1 MFKFIIGLFLKNT
14 ISLCYDWGM
23 ISEISWLGEIGWL
36 VLLFIFGAI
45 LGSFACCQVWRMR
58 YLEAGK
64 GKLGPRSVCL
74 ACGERLKWFDNIPIV
89 SWLLLRGKCRKCG
102 EKIGWAEFWSEIGL
116 AVLFVLIGYYFKPW
130 QGEALKILLM
140 IVMLV
145 SVVVMWMILIY
156 DAKWQKIPVVC
167 LILVN
172 SLALVFWG
180 TREVI
185 KLAVWG
191 ESDWWEVMRPDLWNT
206 LISVGILAGIYL
218 VLYKVSKE
226 KWVGGGDWILG
237 LAIGLML
244 GNWWM
249 ALLTLFLA
257 NLLALGFMLPDL
269 ISRQKKMIALGPFL
283 VIGFLISFLLQDILL
298 ALI

>member
-1 MFKFIIGLFLKNT
+1 M
-14 ISLCYDWGM
+14 
-23 ISEISWLGEIGWL
+23 
-36 VLLFIFGAI
+36 
-45 LGSFACCQVWRMR
+45 
-58 YLEAGK
+58 
-64 GKLGPRSVCL
+64 
-74 ACGERLKWFDNIPIV
+74 KWFDNIPIV

-102 EKIGWAEFWSEIGL
+102 EKIGWAEFWSEVGL
-116 AVLFVLIGYYFKPW
+116 AVLFVLIGCYFRPW

-167 LILVN
+167 LVLVN

-191 ESDWWEVMRPDLWNT
+191 ESGWWEVMRPDLWNT

-226 KWVGGGDWILG
+226 KWVGGGDWVLG

>member
-1 MFKFIIGLFLKNT
+1 MFKFIIGLFFKNT

-23 ISEISWLGEIGWL
+23 ISEISWLGGMAWL

-58 YLEAGK
+58 YLETGK

-116 AVLFVLIGYYFKPW
+116 AVLFVLIGCYFRPW

-167 LILVN
+167 LVLVN

-283 VIGFLISFLLQDILL
+283 VIGFLISFLLQDILM

>member
-1 MFKFIIGLFLKNT
+1 
-14 ISLCYDWGM
+14 
-23 ISEISWLGEIGWL
+23 
-36 VLLFIFGAI
+36 
-45 LGSFACCQVWRMR
+45 MR
-58 YLEAGK
+58 YLETGK

-102 EKIGWAEFWSEIGL
+102 EKIGWAEFWSEVGL
-116 AVLFVLIGYYFKPW
+116 AVLFVLIGCYFRPW

-167 LILVN
+167 LVLVN

-180 TREVI
+180 TREAI

-191 ESDWWEVMRPDLWNT
+191 ENGWWEVMRPDLWNT
-206 LISVGILAGIYL
+206 LISVGVLAGIYL

>member
-23 ISEISWLGEIGWL
+23 ISEISWLGGMAWL

-58 YLEAGK
+58 YLETGK

-102 EKIGWAEFWSEIGL
+102 EKIGWAELWSEIGL
-116 AVLFVLIGYYFKPW
+116 AILFVLIGCYFKPW
-130 QGEALKILLM
+130 QGEVLKILLM

-167 LILVN
+167 LVLVN

-191 ESDWWEVMRPDLWNT
+191 ESGWWEVMRPNLWNT

-283 VIGFLISFLLQDILL
+283 VIGFLISFLLQDILM